1 MPSFDIV
8 SRTEIPEVDNAVNGA
23 MREIGT
29 RYDFKGSSSSI
40 ERNDQTLLIRAEDE
54 FKLKQV
60 QELLRGHMAK
70 RKVDVGA
77 FDFQKPEKA
86 FGDSLRQTVII
97 KQGVER
103 ELAQKIV
110 KTIKGMKTKM
120 QVAIQGD
127 ELRVSGKK
135 RDDLQAAIA
144 LIKESKI
151 DQACAAVCAISG
163 SIFKS
168 PRRRRLRGHHRRA
181 MADRQNGANSRARIA
196 CPARSA
202 TICIAIALI
211 KESKIDQPLQYV
223 NFRD

>member
-8 SRTEIPEVDNAVNGA
+8 SRTEMTEVDNAVQGA

-29 RYDFKGSSSSI
+29 RYDFKGSSSTI
-40 ERNDQTLLIRAEDE
+40 ERNDENLLIKTEDDL
-54 FKLKQV
+54 KLKQV

-70 RKVDVGA
+70 RKVDVSVL
-77 FDFQKPEKA
+77 DFKEPEKA
-86 FGDSLRQTVII
+86 FGNSLRQTVLV
-97 KQGVER
+97 KQGIER
-103 ELAQKIV
+103 DLAQKIV
-110 KTIKGMKTKM
+110 KTIKGSKVKV

-151 DQACAAVCAISG
+151 DQ
-163 SIFKS
+163 
-168 PRRRRLRGHHRRA
+168 
-181 MADRQNGANSRARIA
+181 
-196 CPARSA
+196 
-202 TICIAIALI
+202 
-211 KESKIDQPLQYV
+211 PLQYI

>member
-8 SRTEIPEVDNAVNGA
+8 SRTKMTEVDNAVQGA

-29 RYDFKGSSSSI
+29 RYDFKGSSSTI
-40 ERNDQTLLIRAEDE
+40 ERNDETLLIKTEDDL
-54 FKLKQV
+54 KLKQV

-70 RKVDVGA
+70 RKVDVGVL
-77 FDFQKPEKA
+77 DFKEPEKA
-86 FGDSLRQTVII
+86 FGNSLRQTVLV
-97 KQGVER
+97 KQGIER
-103 ELAQKIV
+103 DLAQKIV
-110 KTIKGMKTKM
+110 KTIKGSKVKV

-151 DQACAAVCAISG
+151 
-163 SIFKS
+163 
-168 PRRRRLRGHHRRA
+168 
-181 MADRQNGANSRARIA
+181 
-196 CPARSA
+196 
-202 TICIAIALI
+202 
-211 KESKIDQPLQYV
+211 EQPLQYI

>member
-8 SRTEIPEVDNAVNGA
+8 SKTDLPEVDNALQGA
-23 MREIGT
+23 RREIET
-29 RYDFKGSSSSI
+29 RYDFKGSNCSI
-40 ERNDQTLLIRAEDE
+40 ERSGDALIINADDE

-70 RKVDVGA
+70 RKVDTRA

-86 FGDSLRQTVII
+86 SGNSLRQNVVIQ
-97 KQGVER
+97 QGIDR

-110 KTIKGMKTKM
+110 KAIKSEKLKV

-135 RDDLQAAIA
+135 RDDLQGAIA
-144 LIKESKI
+144 FVKEQKYE
-151 DQACAAVCAISG
+151 
-163 SIFKS
+163 
-168 PRRRRLRGHHRRA
+168 H
-181 MADRQNGANSRARIA
+181 
-196 CPARSA
+196 
-202 TICIAIALI
+202 
-211 KESKIDQPLQYV
+211 PLQYI

>member
-8 SRTEIPEVDNAVNGA
+8 SRTEIPEVDNAIQGA

-29 RYDFKGSSSSI
+29 RYDFKGSSCSI
-40 ERNDQTLLIRAEDE
+40 ERTDQTVLIRADDE

-60 QELLRGHMAK
+60 QELLRGYMAK

-86 FGDSLRQTVII
+86 FNNSLRQTVII

-110 KTIKGMKTKM
+110 KSIKGMKAKM

-144 LIKESKI
+144 LLKESKI
-151 DQACAAVCAISG
+151 S
-163 SIFKS
+163 
-168 PRRRRLRGHHRRA
+168 
-181 MADRQNGANSRARIA
+181 
-196 CPARSA
+196 
-202 TICIAIALI
+202 
-211 KESKIDQPLQYV
+211 QPLQYV

>member
-8 SRTEIPEVDNAVNGA
+8 SRTDLPEVDNALQSA
-23 MREIGT
+23 RREIET
-29 RYDFKGSSSSI
+29 RYDFKGSACSI
-40 ERNDQTLLIRAEDE
+40 ERSNEALVIKADDD

-70 RKVDVGA
+70 RKVDTRA

-86 FGDSLRQTVII
+86 SGSSLRQTVLI

-110 KTIKGMKTKM
+110 KAIKGAKIKV

-135 RDDLQAAIA
+135 RDDLQNAIA
-144 LIKESKI
+144 LVKDQKI
-151 DQACAAVCAISG
+151 E
-163 SIFKS
+163 
-168 PRRRRLRGHHRRA
+168 H
-181 MADRQNGANSRARIA
+181 
-196 CPARSA
+196 
-202 TICIAIALI
+202 
-211 KESKIDQPLQYV
+211 PLQYV

>member
-8 SRTEIPEVDNAVNGA
+8 SRTEMTEVDNAVQGA

-29 RYDFKGSSSSI
+29 RYDFKGSSSTI
-40 ERNDQTLLIRAEDE
+40 ERNDEILLIKTEDDL
-54 FKLKQV
+54 KLKQV

-70 RKVDVGA
+70 RKVDVGVL
-77 FDFQKPEKA
+77 DFKEPEKA
-86 FGDSLRQTVII
+86 FGNSLRQTVLV
-97 KQGVER
+97 KQGIER

-110 KTIKGMKTKM
+110 KTIKGSKVKV

-151 DQACAAVCAISG
+151 DQ
-163 SIFKS
+163 
-168 PRRRRLRGHHRRA
+168 
-181 MADRQNGANSRARIA
+181 
-196 CPARSA
+196 
-202 TICIAIALI
+202 
-211 KESKIDQPLQYV
+211 PLQYI